1 MDKPTPDQPT
11 AEVPPAPE
19 RLPDTT
25 STPGPTVVR
34 VPRRDQRVER
44 RLQSLLATNDPIVA
58 WTRGWVSREVRLHR
72 LLAAR
77 TYDFAVLTN
86 IELFLF
92 STGFFTRRPR
102 RRVYTSPLSRVH
114 VANHDVPRGRRLRIS
129 SRNAHPLWIE
139 LRTSDRATTFADE
152 LVARA
157 RGEQT

>member
-1 MDKPTPDQPT
+1 MDQPTPDQPT

-19 RLPDTT
+19 RIPDTT
-25 STPGPTVVR
+25 SNPGAPVVR
-34 VPRRDQRVER
+34 VPRRDRRVER
-44 RLQSLLATNDPIVA
+44 RLQVLVGANDPIVA

-72 LLAAR
+72 LVAAR

-114 VANHDVPRGRRLRIS
+114 VSNHDVPRGRRLRIS
-129 SRNAHPLWIE
+129 SRTAHPLWIE
-139 LRTSDRATTFADE
+139 LRTSDRASKFADE
-152 LVARA
+152 LVTRA

>member
-1 MDKPTPDQPT
+1 MDQPTPDQPT

-19 RLPDTT
+19 RIPDTT
-25 STPGPTVVR
+25 SNPGSALAG
-34 VPRRDQRVER
+34 VPKRDRRVEI
-44 RLQSLLATNDPIVA
+44 RLQALVGTNDPIVA

-86 IELFLF
+86 IELFMF

-114 VANHDVPRGRRLRIS
+114 VANHAVPRGRRLRIS
-129 SRNAHPLWIE
+129 SRKAHPLWIE
-139 LRTSDRATTFADE
+139 LRTIDRSSKFADE

-157 RGEQT
+157 RGEQA

>member
-1 MDKPTPDQPT
+1 MDQPTPDQPT
-11 AEVPPAPE
+11 AKVPPAPE

-25 STPGPTVVR
+25 STPGPTLVGA
-34 VPRRDQRVER
+34 PNRDQRVEI
-44 RLQSLLATNDPIVA
+44 RLQALVGTNDPIVA

-72 LLAAR
+72 LFAAR
-77 TYDFAVLTN
+77 TPDFAVLTN

-114 VANHDVPRGRRLRIS
+114 VTNHDAPRGRRLRVS
-129 SRNAHPLWIE
+129 SRKAHPLWIE
-139 LRTSDRATTFADE
+139 LRTGDRASTFADE

-157 RGEQT
+157 RGEHT

>member
-1 MDKPTPDQPT
+1 MDQPTPDQPR
-11 AEVPPAPE
+11 AEVPPEPA
-19 RLPDTT
+19 RIPDTT
-25 STPGPTVVR
+25 STPDLTLVR
-34 VPRRDQRVER
+34 VPRRDRRVEI
-44 RLQSLLATNDPIVA
+44 RLQALLGPNDPIVA

-86 IELFLF
+86 TELFLF

-102 RRVYTSPLSRVH
+102 RRVYTSQLSRVH
-114 VANHDVPRGRRLRIS
+114 VAIRDVPRGRRLRIS

-139 LRTSDRATTFADE
+139 LRTSDRATTFAEE